1 MDSILILA
9 EDSYYVAQYDAVL
22 DCIVDIQQ
30 VPLADIVRIE
40 FGQGWKSQRI
50 QIHRLASILIS
61 YRFLRDNHK
70 DMAKVLRLLVRR
82 FFL

>member
-30 VPLADIVRIE
+30 VPLADIIRIE

-50 QIHRLASILIS
+50 KIHRLA
-61 YRFLRDNHK
+61 YRFCVK
-70 DMAKVLRLLVRR
+70 ITKIWQKS
-82 FFL
+82 